1 MKILPTT
8 DSNLMKMITS
18 LVIAILVGSSGQII
32 EAKIIKVPADFQTI
46 EQAVVNAQAG
56 DTIILSPG
64 TYNENNIDINIPLTI
79 SSEWITTGDEAFI
92 DLTYITPS
100 DAILFSITS
109 DDVEISGLT
118 IFNGDHT
125 LNINARVT
133 IKYNR
138 FDNNL
143 DPVSMETG
151 GGGYV
156 GYNLMAN
163 NLDDGID
170 LDIGISDSYTGSDI
184 LIEHNT
190 IVTSH
195 DDGIEIRLFTI
206 PNQNIN
212 YEIRN
217 NTITGSNN
225 AGIQLISY
233 DVYTGKVFDIHHN
246 IIRNCKIALGCMG
259 GSNTSENLGG
269 AALMDE
275 EVFLYNNTFIK
286 NEMGATGGNSMIVIN
301 NIIAGN
307 TIGGFKR
314 FGEYS
319 AIVNNLFYNN
329 MDNDFI
335 EINNLAEQSD
345 NIISEDP
352 LLDEITFMPGN
363 GSPAIDAGI
372 DRFVLDEIT
381 VIEIAMEAFLGSAP
395 DIGALENDGETAI
408 EPQMNVSD
416 DWLIRN
422 FPNPFLHSTK
432 ISINLSQTGYIK
444 LEIYDMLGRNI
455 CTLAEGLREKGI
467 HNVEW
472 LATDVNGNKLPE
484 GMYFARLSMGNTI
497 SNTKILLLK

>member
-1 MKILPTT
+1 MTT
-8 DSNLMKMITS
+8 ITS
-18 LVIAILVGSSGQII
+18 LAIAILVGSSGQII
-32 EAKIIKVPADFQTI
+32 EAKIIKVPSDFQTI
-46 EQAVVNAQAG
+46 AQAVTNAQAS

-64 TYNENNIDINIPLTI
+64 TYNEKNIEINKPLTI
-79 SSEWITTGDEAFI
+79 SSEWITTGDRAFI
-92 DLTYITPS
+92 DQTFITPT
-100 DAILFSITS
+100 DAILFSINS

-125 LNINARVT
+125 LDINARVT
-133 IKYNR
+133 VKYNH

-156 GYNLMAN
+156 GYNLMEN

-190 IVTSH
+190 IVTSD
-195 DDGIEIRLFTI
+195 DDGIEIRLFTT
-206 PNQNIN
+206 PNQNIH

-246 IIRNCKIALGCMG
+246 IIRNCKTALGCMG
-259 GSNTSENLGG
+259 GSNTSEDLSG
-269 AALMDE
+269 ASLMDE
-275 EVFLYNNTFIK
+275 KVFLYNNTFLE
-286 NEMGATGGNSMIVIN
+286 NEMGATGGNSMIAIN

-314 FGEYS
+314 FGRYS
-319 AIVNNLFYNN
+319 AIANNLFYNN
-329 MDNDFI
+329 MDNNFI

-345 NIISEDP
+345 NILTEDP
-352 LLDEITFMPGN
+352 LLDEITLMPGN
-363 GSPAIDAGI
+363 GSPAIDAGMDSFI
-372 DRFVLDEIT
+372 LDEIT
-381 VIEIAMEAFLGSAP
+381 VIEIAPEEYSGSAP
-395 DIGALENDGETAI
+395 DIGALESDAETAVALV
-408 EPQMNVSD
+408 MNVSD
-416 DWLIRN
+416 DYLIRN
-422 FPNPFLHSTK
+422 FPNPFLQSTI
-432 ISINLSQTGYIK
+432 ISINLSQTGIIK
-444 LEIYDMLGRNI
+444 LDIYDMMGRNT
-455 CTLAEGLREKGI
+455 CTLEEGLREKGI

-472 LATDVNGNKLPE
+472 LATDVNGNKLPA
-484 GMYFARLSMGNTI
+484 GIYFARIRTGNII
-497 SNTKILLLK
+497 SNTKMLLLQ

>member
-1 MKILPTT
+1 MKT
-8 DSNLMKMITS
+8 ITR
-18 LVIAILVGSSGQII
+18 LVIVILVSISGQII
-32 EAKIIKVPADFQTI
+32 EAKIIKVPSDFQTI
-46 EQAVVNAQAG
+46 AQAVGYAQPG

-64 TYNENNIDINIPLTI
+64 TYNEKGIDINIPLTI

-92 DLTYITPS
+92 GQTFITPT

-125 LNINARVT
+125 LDINGRVT

-156 GYNLMAN
+156 GYNLMEN

-195 DDGIEIRLFTI
+195 DDGIEIRLFTT
-206 PNQNIN
+206 PNQNIH

-233 DVYTGKVFDIHHN
+233 DVFTGKVFDIHHN
-246 IIRNCKIALGCMG
+246 IIQNCKIALGCMG
-259 GSNTSENLGG
+259 GSNTSENLSG
-269 AALMDE
+269 AAYMDE
-275 EVFLYNNTFIK
+275 KVFLYNNTFIE
-286 NEMGATGGNSMIVIN
+286 NEMGATGGNSMIAIN
-301 NIIAGN
+301 NIIAEN

-314 FGEYS
+314 FRMNS
-319 AIVNNLFYNN
+319 VMANNLFYNN

-335 EINNLAEQSD
+335 EINNLVEQSD
-345 NIISEDP
+345 NIFGEDP

-363 GSPAIDAGI
+363 GSPAIDAGLERYI
-372 DRFVLDEIT
+372 QDEIT
-381 VIEIAMEAFLGSAP
+381 VIEIAPEEYSGSAP
-395 DIGALENDGETAI
+395 DIGAIESNVETDIA
-408 EPQMNVSD
+408 PVKDFTD
-416 DWLIRN
+416 DCMISN
-422 FPNPFLHSTK
+422 FPNPFFQSTK
-432 ISINLSQTGYIK
+432 LSINLSQTCHIK
-444 LEIYDMLGRNI
+444 LDIYDILGHKI
-455 CTLAEGLREKGI
+455 YTLAEGIMEKGMYTF
-467 HNVEW
+467 EW
-472 LATDVNGNKLPE
+472 LAQDNNGNNLPA
-484 GMYFARLSMGNTI
+484 GIYFARILMGDIT
-497 SNTKILLLK
+497 SNTKMFLLQ